1 MRKIMSILNRIK
13 KNWHTNAGRETRSG
27 YAFISPWLIGF
38 IAFQAVPL
46 VMVFYL
52 SFTKYTILSPPEWVG
67 LKNYIDIFTENEL
80 FLKSLWNTIY
90 IVGIS
95 VPLRLVIAFIF
106 ALLLNQQIKGL
117 SIFRTV
123 YYLPMIVPIA
133 ATAVLWEWMFQPR
146 YGIINITLEAIG
158 LQGVNWLVSTE
169 WSKMSIIIVSLW
181 RIGEA
186 IVLFLAGLQGIPED
200 LYEAADVDGA
210 RGYQKL
216 LNITIPLITPTILLQ
231 IIIEVIHIFQSF
243 VWSYSMTEGGP
254 LNSSLTY
261 VLYIYRRAF
270 SHFKVGYAS
279 ALSVILF
286 LIILIFTAAIFL
298 TSNKWVYS
306 EVE

>member
-1 MRKIMSILNRIK
+1 MSIMTRIRK
-13 KNWHTNAGRETRSG
+13 RWNSNAGREARSG
-27 YAFISPWLIGF
+27 YAFISLWLIGF
-38 IAFQAVPL
+38 VAFQLIPL

-52 SFTKYTILSPPEWVG
+52 SFTKYSILSDPQWIG
-67 LKNYIDIFTENEL
+67 LENYIDIFTDDEL

-95 VPLRLVIAFIF
+95 VPLRLIIAFIF
-106 ALLLNQQIKGL
+106 ALLLNQKVKGL
-117 SIFRTV
+117 SIFRTI

-146 YGIINITLEAIG
+146 YGIVNITIEFLG
-158 LQGVNWLVSTE
+158 GNGVNWLVTPE
-169 WSKMSIIIVSLW
+169 WSKISIIIVSLW

-186 IVLFLAGLQGIPED
+186 VVLFLAGLQGIPQD

-210 RGYQKL
+210 RNFQKL
-216 LNITIPLITPTILLQ
+216 FKITIPMITPTILLQ
-231 IIIEVIHIFQSF
+231 IIIEIIHIFQSF

-270 SHFKVGYAS
+270 SHFKMGYAS

-286 LIILIFTAAIFL
+286 IIILIFTAIIFT
-298 TSNKWVYS
+298 TSNRWVHS
-306 EVE
+306 END

>member
-1 MRKIMSILNRIK
+1 MQLITRLRKSWNS
-13 KNWHTNAGRETRSG
+13 NAGREARSG
-27 YAFISPWLIGF
+27 YAFISLWLIGF
-38 IAFQAVPL
+38 IVFQAVPL

-52 SFTKYTILSPPEWVG
+52 GFTKYTILSPPEWVG
-67 LKNYIDIFTENEL
+67 FENYIDIFTGDEL
-80 FLKSLWNTIY
+80 FLKSLWNTVY

-95 VPLRLVIAFIF
+95 VPARLIIAFIF
-106 ALLLNQQIKGL
+106 ALLLNQKIKGL
-117 SIFRTV
+117 AFFRTL
-123 YYLPMIVPIA
+123 YYMPMIVPIA

-146 YGIINITLEAIG
+146 YGIINITLEAINLSG
-158 LQGVNWLVSTE
+158 PNWLVSTE
-169 WSKMSIIIVSLW
+169 WSKMSIIIVSIW

-210 RGYQKL
+210 KGHHKL
-216 LNITIPLITPTILLQ
+216 FNITIPMISSTILLQ
-231 IIIEVIHIFQSF
+231 IIIEIIHIFQSF

-270 SHFKVGYAS
+270 SHFKMGYAS

-286 LIILIFTAAIFL
+286 IIILIFTAIIFS

-306 EVE
+306 ETD